1 MRTPRG
7 CANAT
12 VDLETVPDDLPN
24 ADADAIPRAADHTHR
39 KRLAGFEALREL
51 TEAAGFSE
59 SRSGN

>member
-24 ADADAIPRAADHTHR
+24 ADADAGLRTVDHTHSR
-39 KRLAGFEALREL
+39 SLTVFEPLRALAKSIGL
-51 TEAAGFSE
+51 SE
-59 SRSGN
+59 SRSGI